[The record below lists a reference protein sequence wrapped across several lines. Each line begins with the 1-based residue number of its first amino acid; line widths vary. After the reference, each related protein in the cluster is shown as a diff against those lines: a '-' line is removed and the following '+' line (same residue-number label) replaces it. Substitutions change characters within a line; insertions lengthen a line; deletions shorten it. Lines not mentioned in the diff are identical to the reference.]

1 MDKVIEN
8 IIKNKSLIKYHK
20 LSAILKY
27 LFVDIA
33 KISQNNYYILGSFG
47 LKENIEK

>member
-1 MDKVIEN
+1 MYRNIFMDKKIES
-8 IIKNKSLIKYHK
+8 IITGKLKKYEK

-33 KISQNNYYILGSFG
+33 KISQNNYYILG
-47 LKENIEK
+47 